1 MKKINAILNTI
12 MGCFAGVFIGNSI
25 YTFVDYK
32 THPALYEVN
41 SAPWYTSILMH
52 GAVTFAVLVICVL
65 IKVAVKWY
73 IRSKN

>member
-41 SAPWYTSILMH
+41 SACEFKF
-52 GAVTFAVLVICVL
+52 GAFLSL
-65 IKVAVKWY
+65 
-73 IRSKN
+73 